1 MASEALIEVAEL
13 RRSFRGPARSGDVH
27 ALAGVDLCIDRGEFV
42 VLRGPSGCGKST
54 LLLTLGS
61 LRRPTTGSVRFGGRD
76 LYALPASE
84 RRKLRAG
91 PIGFVFQE
99 MHLLPYL
106 DARANVALGVRG
118 VSKSEAATR
127 AREVLQDLG
136 LGDRLAHRPSQLSAG
151 ERQRVAVAR
160 ALVREPEVI
169 LADEPT
175 GSLDPESA
183 ALVLALL
190 CRFHGGGGTV
200 VLVTHAA
207 ELELGAAPRCLTMR
221 AGQVA
226 GSLSETENPR
236 ESM

>member
-1 MASEALIEVAEL
+1 MGTEALFEVADL
-13 RRSFRGPARSGDVH
+13 RRTFPAPARHGTVE
-27 ALAGVDLCIDRGEFV
+27 ALAGVDLRIERGEFV
-42 VLRGPSGCGKST
+42 VLRGASGSGKST
-54 LLLTLGS
+54 LLLTLGC
-61 LRRPTTGSVRFGGRD
+61 LRRPTAGSVRFGGRE
-76 LYALPASE
+76 LYALPDSE

-106 DARANVALGVRG
+106 DAQRNVALGVHG
-118 VSKSEAATR
+118 VSRSVGRER
-127 AREVLQDLG
+127 AGGVLDSLG
-136 LGDRLAHRPSQLSAG
+136 LGDRLAHRPAQLSAG

-190 CRFHGGGGTV
+190 CEFHGGGGTV

-207 ELELGAAPRCLTMR
+207 ELDLGVQPRCLTMH
-221 AGQVA
+221 AGRV
-226 GSLSETENPR
+226 G
-236 ESM
+236 